1 MEKKLRLLF
10 FFYLIFQTS
19 FSQEKRVEINGVVLN
34 PSSKALKNSHI
45 LNLTTNSGT
54 ISNTDGAFT
63 ISAKKGDW
71 LQITNIQFHSKKIR
85 IAQNIRKER
94 FLRVY
99 LLPILNQLN
108 EVEIKKKMRSILSLD
123 RVDKPKDSINEK
135 MKSMAEYILSIGYEN
150 ILNMKTGNDERH
162 LQKPTVSPGILA
174 GFKGIGGGVP
184 IPDYGL
190 IAKRKLKK
198 EIRFKENFP
207 VQLKKI
213 FGEHFFLVRLKIP
226 KEKYY
231 HFLEYCNPLGIEELY
246 KSGKHLDILK
256 ILLKES
262 KSYLLLIE
270 NNK

>member
-34 PSSKALKNSHI
+34 PSSKALENSHI
-45 LNLTTNSGT
+45 LNVTTNTGT
-54 ISNTDGAFT
+54 ISNTDGTFV

-71 LQITNIQFHSKKIR
+71 IQVTNIQFHSKKIK
-85 IAQNIRKER
+85 IAQNSSKER

-99 LLPILNQLN
+99 LLPILNQLD
-108 EVEIKKKMRSILSLD
+108 EV
-123 RVDKPKDSINEK
+123 
-135 MKSMAEYILSIGYEN
+135 
-150 ILNMKTGNDERH
+150 
-162 LQKPTVSPGILA
+162 
-174 GFKGIGGGVP
+174 
-184 IPDYGL
+184 
-190 IAKRKLKK
+190 KLKK
-198 EIRFKENFP
+198 RMTGFLSFDRRDKQKDTLPKIDKSFYDFSNMDLSKVNMGKNLKSSDAQLLTDPIAKVAGVPVASATIPYFDLIRKRAIRKKINFKE
-207 VQLKKI
+207 QLPGNLKRI

-246 KSGKHLDILK
+246 KGGKHLDILK

-262 KSYLLLIE
+262 KSYLLLLE